1 MLSISRG
8 MSAGQ
13 AGGYFSR
20 EDYYLK
26 EDALERNSCWYGK
39 GAEVLGLRGPVEKEK
54 LHALSAGR
62 DPGTGV
68 QLVVPGYSREG
79 KTGDLIKKHRA
90 GNDATFSAPKSVSI
104 GFVLGVEGIKDAHD
118 AAVAAVLEHMD
129 GHYALYRSPNRVRN
143 GGLLAASFDHAT
155 SRNLD
160 PQLHSHVFILNA
172 VLTGEGDWRANWIKP
187 VFQDQKSLG
196 LLYRQALAHELRLRD
211 FPLRVTDRSQM
222 FFELEG
228 IDPRL
233 VEHFSSRRK
242 AIEKQ
247 VRNWQKAERFY
258 GVSHAKLYEMAAL
271 ETRDVKR
278 EVTRQ
283 DVERIFEKGFAA
295 CGTTMPEVKH
305 ELEMSRTF
313 DPPVPEYSAPE
324 VVLLA
329 ADRLVDKE
337 AVIDR
342 ARLLDQ
348 AVLISGGQHDI
359 GELNGAVDGGA
370 KGVLRLGPNGKGR
383 EYYTTSEIRDVEREN
398 LKLVRELS
406 PFKSV
411 TTLEEVRAFVKNE
424 VEKDGFRV
432 SEGQMAQIEKELTG
446 SAPVGAAIGVAGS
459 GKTLAPK
466 IIERFNS
473 EVLRPRGEKHYS
485 INIAFTGKAAQELQR
500 ASGRPAWTVDG
511 FLNSYFR
518 GDVRLEK
525 EKADVPR
532 VEAGQEKIVIPAG
545 AQVVLRVDE
554 VSFVGARQARHLLQV
569 VRELQYQGVQ
579 TKLQLSGDTRQLQ
592 AIQAGDLFRQVL
604 ELEKEGVCDVARL
617 NEIRRQRDPE
627 LLEVTKTLNREGRL
641 PGENAREALELLKEK
656 GEVFELPHE
665 EMVAAAVKR
674 YRTESMTPAHD
685 QEKAALGEKQSV
697 LLVTS
702 TNADRIL
709 LNREIREARIRDGE
723 IGEGVRTRV
732 LVPVPEGSTADCY
745 REGDLILFSG
755 YRGGDGRM
763 QRWGARLN
771 TKGTVS
777 KIDPDKNRVAVTYI
791 FALKDKAG
799 REVTRT
805 VTKNLP
811 AAEMVG
817 KTTAY
822 REDERFFSAGD
833 RIVALKND
841 RTLHLQNGSLGVIR
855 SIEANGVAQV
865 EFEGRQ
871 VALDLNRYSH
881 LDHAYAVTIHKSQG
895 STVEHSIWFAPV
907 RTGGVERG
915 EFEEGVP
922 RESFGRA
929 SYNAFNV
936 AVTRAQYGATV
947 FTNSLADLAREVER
961 VDVKSSSL
969 DREATNK
976 VVPPAVVKLPNGEDG
991 ARKEVSEVAPPE
1003 VLRRVPGK
1011 EKEVMPERTVWSVG
1025 EAALGRTEP
1034 SMKHPGF
1041 DRGAALKSRL
1051 DELARVS
1058 GHAVKLPDD
1067 ILPKVRGPALPGRT
1081 ITVAAS
1087 RLPVKEID
1095 HGFGK

>member
-1 MLSISRG
+1 MLSLSRG

-26 EDALERNSCWYGK
+26 EEALERNSRWYGD
-39 GAEVLGLRGPVEKEK
+39 GAEVLGLHGPVEKEK
-54 LHALSAGR
+54 LHALCAGR
-62 DPGTGV
+62 DPATGV
-68 QLVVPGYSREG
+68 PLVAAGYSREG
-79 KTGDLIKKHRA
+79 KTGDLVQRHRA

-104 GFVLGVEGIKDAHD
+104 GFVLGVEGIKEAHD
-118 AAVAAVLEHMD
+118 AAVSAAMD
-129 GHYALYRSPNRVRN
+129 HVDSHYALYRSPDGVQN
-143 GGLLAASFDHAT
+143 GRLVAASFDHAT
-155 SRNLD
+155 SRSLD
-160 PQLHSHVFILNA
+160 PQLHSHVFILN
-172 VLTGEGDWRANWIKP
+172 VVRTGHGDWRANWIKP

-196 LLYRQALAHELRLRD
+196 LLYRQELANELRSRGFRLRI
-211 FPLRVTDRSQM
+211 TDRSQL

-228 IDPRL
+228 IDPHL

-247 VRNWQKAERFY
+247 VKSWQKGERFH

-278 EVTRQ
+278 EVMRE
-283 DVERIFEKGFAA
+283 DVEKIFEKGFAA
-295 CGTTMPEVKH
+295 CGTTMSEVKH
-305 ELEMSRTF
+305 ELEKSRTF
-313 DPPVPEYSAPE
+313 APPAPEYSAPE

-329 ADRLVDKE
+329 ADRLADKE

-348 AVLISGGQHDI
+348 AVLISGGGHEI
-359 GELNGAVDGGA
+359 GALNRAVDGGA
-370 KGVLRLGPNGKGR
+370 KGVLRLGANGKGR
-383 EYYTTSEIRDVEREN
+383 EYYTTSEIREVEREN

-406 PFKSV
+406 SFKSV
-411 TTLEEVRAFVKNE
+411 TSLEEVRAFVKNE
-424 VEKDGFRV
+424 VEKDGFTV
-432 SEGQMAQIEKELTG
+432 SEGQMAQIEKELAG
-446 SAPVGAAIGVAGS
+446 SAPVGTALGVAGS

-466 IIERFNS
+466 IVERFNT
-473 EVLRPRGEKHYS
+473 EVLKPRGEVHYS
-485 INIAFTGKAAQELQR
+485 FNIAFTGQAAQELQR
-500 ASGRPAWTVDG
+500 ATGRPAWTVDG
-511 FLNSYFR
+511 FLNSYYR
-518 GDVRLEK
+518 GDVRLQK
-525 EKADVPR
+525 ETADVPM
-532 VEAGQEKIVIPAG
+532 VVAEHEKIVIPAG

-569 VRELQYQGVQ
+569 VRELQRQGVQ
-579 TKLQLSGDTRQLQ
+579 AKLQLSGDTRQLQ

-604 ELEKEGVCDVARL
+604 ELEKEGLCDVARL

-627 LLEVTKTLNREGRL
+627 LLEVTKALNREGRL
-641 PGENAREALELLKEK
+641 PGESAREALALLKGK

-665 EMVAAAVKR
+665 EMVAAAVQR
-674 YRTESMTPAHD
+674 YRDEGMKPSHD
-685 QEKAALGEKQSV
+685 PEKAARGEKQSV

-702 TNADRIL
+702 TNADRTL

-723 IGEGVRTRV
+723 IGAGVRTRV
-732 LVPVPEGSTADCY
+732 LVPVPEGSTVDCY

-771 TKGTVS
+771 TTGTVT
-777 KIDPDKNRVAVTYI
+777 KIDTDKNRVAVTYT
-791 FALKDKAG
+791 FVSKDKAG

-811 AAEMVG
+811 AAEMAG

-822 REDERFFSAGD
+822 REEERFFSAGD

-855 SIEANGVAQV
+855 SIEENGIAQV
-865 EFEGRQ
+865 GFEGRQ
-871 VALDLNRYSH
+871 IALDLNRYPH

-915 EFEEGVP
+915 EFEAGAP
-922 RESFGRA
+922 KESFGRA

-969 DREATNK
+969 DRVATNN
-976 VVPPAVVKLPNGEDG
+976 VVAPAVTKLPNGEER
-991 ARKEVSEVAPPE
+991 ARKEVGEVAPPE
-1003 VLRRVPGK
+1003 VLRGVPGK
-1011 EKEVMPERTVWSVG
+1011 EKEVMPERTLLQHG
-1025 EAALGRTEP
+1025 ESASGRMEP
-1034 SMKHPGF
+1034 GMKHSGF
-1041 DRGAALKSRL
+1041 DRGAALKGRL

-1058 GHAVKLPDD
+1058 GRAVKLPDD
-1067 ILPKVRGPALPGRT
+1067 ILPTVSGPLLPGRS
-1081 ITVAAS
+1081 ITVVPS
-1087 RLPVKEID
+1087 RLPAKEID